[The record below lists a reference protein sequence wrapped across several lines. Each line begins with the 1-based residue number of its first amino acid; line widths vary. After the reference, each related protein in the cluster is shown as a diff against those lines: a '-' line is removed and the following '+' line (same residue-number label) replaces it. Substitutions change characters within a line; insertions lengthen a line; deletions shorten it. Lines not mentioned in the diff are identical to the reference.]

1 MKTVINKT
9 LIQYTFLFEYTA
21 SIFIVCI
28 WLMLTNVL
36 FITISLEATSI
47 SYGQSTSNKND
58 HNNHM
63 KDYVEYKERGLN

>member
-1 MKTVINKT
+1 
-9 LIQYTFLFEYTA
+9 
-21 SIFIVCI
+21 
-28 WLMLTNVL
+28 MLTNVL

-63 KDYVEYKERGLN
+63 KDYVEYKEKGLN